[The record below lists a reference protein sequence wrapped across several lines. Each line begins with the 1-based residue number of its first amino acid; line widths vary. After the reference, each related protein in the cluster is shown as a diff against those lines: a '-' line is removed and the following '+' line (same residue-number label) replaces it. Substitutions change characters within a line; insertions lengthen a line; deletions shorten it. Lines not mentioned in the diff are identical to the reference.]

1 MASPDYYQIL
11 GVSKDASDEEINKAY
26 RNLARKTHPDANPDD
41 PDAAEKFKSICGA
54 YDDLKDPNNRRSYD
68 NRHVSNPFR
77 DMFSFNRRA
86 YEARPLKHVLV
97 NLEIDLVDA
106 FKGCQKSVK
115 IKKEK
120 PCKSCSSEGYTEF
133 STCTHCAGKGILN
146 IQQGFFNLQTKC
158 NICRGRGAVPSKKCD
173 NCKGSGKDG
182 FVEKEFKVNVPVGVQ
197 TGSQLVM
204 KGEGEE
210 TPDGRFGDLLITIK
224 VREDDYFS
232 YAPNGLDLEAEVSVS
247 YAELVLGSQVE
258 VRTLGPVMLLKIP
271 AGTKSG
277 QTFIV
282 KNQGMPSVR
291 DQRVRGNLLIKAVLN
306 VPKKISEEHKKLLS
320 RLLEIE
326 KNTDA

>member
-1 MASPDYYQIL
+1 MVSDYYAVL
-11 GVSKDASDEEINKAY
+11 GVSKDASSDAINKAY
-26 RNLARKTHPDANPDD
+26 RALARKTHPDANPND
-41 PDAAEKFKSICGA
+41 PDTSGKFKKICEA
-54 YDDLKDPNNRRSYD
+54 YDVLKDPAKRRSYD
-68 NRHVSNPFR
+68 NRHVSGFG

-86 YEARPLKHVLV
+86 WEVRPLKHILV
-97 NLEIDLVDA
+97 ELEIDLIDA
-106 FKGCQKSVK
+106 FQGCQKDVN
-115 IKKEK
+115 IDKKK
-120 PCKSCSSEGYTEF
+120 PCKTCSSEGYTEF
-133 STCTHCAGKGILN
+133 STCSQCQGKGILN
-146 IQQGFFNLQTKC
+146 IKQGFFNLQAKC
-158 NICRGRGAVPSKKCD
+158 NVCRGRGQIPSKECD
-173 NCKGSGKDG
+173 KCKGSGNSG
-182 FVEKEFKVNVPVGVQ
+182 SENLTFKVNIPVGVQ

-258 VRTLGPVMLLKIP
+258 VRTLGPAMLLKIP

-291 DQRVRGNLLIKAVLN
+291 DQKVRGNLLIKAVLDI
-306 VPKKISEEHKKLLS
+306 PKKISEEHRELLS